1 MKAKGDLSARHRT
14 RGTGFTLIELLVVI
28 AIVAILASML
38 LPALAR
44 ARERARAALCLGNLR
59 QVALAVNL
67 YAEDHE
73 DRFPRST
80 HSSWAHG
87 QRPWGQALGPYLGV
101 VDPAG
106 WTNLFRG
113 VYRCPSPRPPGRWS
127 YGQNVHFELDPEA
140 DDYFG
145 SPTTWRRQRD
155 VGTPSGVILQGEVP
169 GGADH
174 VMSHFWFRPEDA
186 VDLAPRRHGR
196 RSQYSFVDGHV
207 EARRFEEVYDLVRGV
222 DAWNPARAP

>member
-1 MKAKGDLSARHRT
+1 MKMQGDQAL
-14 RGTGFTLIELLVVI
+14 RGWPRRSGFTLIELLVVM
-28 AIVAILASML
+28 AIVATLASML

-44 ARERARAALCLGNLR
+44 ARDRARAALCLGNLR
-59 QVALAVNL
+59 QVALAVTL
-67 YAEDHE
+67 YAEDQE
-73 DRFPRST
+73 DQFPRST

-113 VYRCPSPRPPGRWS
+113 VYRCPSHRPPGRWS

-145 SPTTWRRQRD
+145 SPTTWRRRSD
-155 VGTPSGVILQGEVP
+155 VKAVSAVILQAEVP

-174 VMSHFWFRPEDA
+174 VMSHFWFRVEDA
-186 VDLAPRRHGR
+186 VDVAPRRHGR
-196 RSQYSFVDGHV
+196 RSHYTYVDGHV
-207 EARRFEEVYDLVRGV
+207 EGRRFEEVYDLERGV
-222 DAWNPARAP
+222 DAWNPARQ